1 MVFLADTGRRL
12 ATRCV
17 APVALLL
24 VAATAAAAAQAPEP
38 PPPLRDNSFLIEE
51 AYNQE
56 PGVVQ
61 HVGTFALGRIDGWA
75 LGFDQEWPLGGMR
88 DQLSFSLGL
97 LDTGADIRMGDIE
110 LAYRRQLVGEP
121 ESRLLVAP
129 KFSLF
134 WFQAVDGPDGNKE
147 GVGGSV
153 GLPVT
158 FVLAPSIVT
167 HLNAGATVGPF
178 SPVANAGAS
187 LVWLLAPTANL
198 LVEGIWAGQR
208 GSPSVYVLNPGA
220 RFAINAGSLQIVPG
234 ISFPID
240 LTGHEETDV
249 VFFYLS
255 FEHPY

>member
-1 MVFLADTGRRL
+1 MA
-12 ATRCV
+12 ARCV
-17 APVALLL
+17 APAALLL
-24 VAATAAAAAQAPEP
+24 VAATAAAAAQAPQ
-38 PPPLRDNSFLIEE
+38 PPLRDNSFLIEE

-88 DQLSFSLGL
+88 DQLSVSLGL
-97 LDTGADIRMGDIE
+97 LDTGTDFRMGDIE
-110 LAYRRQLVGEP
+110 LSYRRQLVGEP
-121 ESRLLVAP
+121 ESRLLLAP
-129 KFSLF
+129 KLSLA
-134 WFQAVDGPDGNKE
+134 WFQAEDGPDGNKE
-147 GVGGSV
+147 GAGGSV

-167 HLNAGATVGPF
+167 HLNAGVTVGPF

-187 LVWLLAPTANL
+187 AVWLLAPTVNL

-208 GSPSVYVLNPGA
+208 GSPPVYVLNPGA
-220 RFAINAGSLQIVPG
+220 RFAINAGSLQVVPG

-240 LTGHEETDV
+240 LTGHEETDA

-255 FEHPY
+255 FEHPF